1 MNIWPANAPYR
12 CLLPALLLAA
22 AGCGGASGDAQAERA
37 PGLSGDEAPS
47 GAEAAPVADAQQ
59 ACRERV
65 QAAYEQEVATLLRQR
80 DMASREECMQDYKD
94 MIFGMG
100 SIDAPAMNSCNW
112 QLDIMAHRRDRHGS
126 ACAGPDTPEG
136 GGS

>member
-1 MNIWPANAPYR
+1 M
-12 CLLPALLLAA
+12 LAA
-22 AGCGGASGDAQAERA
+22 AGCDGASGDAQPERTQDPSA
-37 PGLSGDEAPS
+37 TAPS
-47 GAEAAPVADAQQ
+47 ASESAAGEAVADAQQ

-94 MIFGMG
+94 MIFDMG

-126 ACAGPDTPEG
+126 ACAEPAAAEG
-136 GGS
+136 GS